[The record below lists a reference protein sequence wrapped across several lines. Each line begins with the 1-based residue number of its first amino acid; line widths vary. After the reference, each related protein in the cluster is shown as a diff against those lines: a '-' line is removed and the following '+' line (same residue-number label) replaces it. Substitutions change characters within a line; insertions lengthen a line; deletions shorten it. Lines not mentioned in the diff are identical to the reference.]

1 MLTIQLTDEDV
12 IRLRII
18 DVDQDGAAALAFIRE
33 RLLAELERQDGMR
46 MRSHLDGGRGSVL

>member
-12 IRLRII
+12 IRLRMI

-33 RLLAELERQDGMR
+33 RLLSELKRQEGMK
-46 MRSHLDGGRGSVL
+46 MRGHLDGDKGSIL

>member
-18 DVDQDGAAALAFIRE
+18 DVDQDGAAALVFIRE
-33 RLLAELERQDGMR
+33 RLLVELKRQEGMM
-46 MRSHLDGGRGSVL
+46 MRGHLDGGKSGML